1 MVSSSSFDR
10 IDPPFRDRPEHPPSP
25 THFNGIRRA
34 DGRVAT
40 RNYIGVFVA
49 GNCAAT
55 AARRVANWFTPAR
68 LQAFPNVDGVVP
80 FVHEIGCGMEMTGE
94 PMDLLRRTLSGTIRH
109 PNIGAAVVLALG
121 CERNNIYGFM
131 EQEQLVTGPLLQTL
145 VLQELGGTQAA
156 IDAGIAAVRR
166 MLPVVDQVRREPCP
180 LSRLVIG
187 LQASNPLAVGA
198 MPGRLDAPK
207 TSVSSATG
215 STGAAATASR
225 ADSADTALGAAVDLL
240 VARGGTAILSATSA
254 VATVADA
261 FLARSATPAV
271 RDALARR
278 LAWWRDYTL
287 GRNTRFS
294 GIPPGFDVP
303 AVIAQSGSTPLVE
316 VVEYAK
322 PVTAHGLVFMDAPS
336 YEAVSV
342 SGQIASG
349 AHLVCLTTRQ
359 GSSFGSFPAPTLK
372 IATDTALFRRMEEDL
387 DVNAGALADGTL
399 DVAGMAARL
408 LDAIVRHASG
418 EPTKAEE
425 LGVGDNEFVPWPIGA
440 LA

>member
-1 MVSSSSFDR
+1 MSSSSTPNLL
-10 IDPPFRDRPEHPPSP
+10 DPASQQRRDHPPSP
-25 THFNGIRRA
+25 THFNGIRRS

-40 RNYIGVFVA
+40 RNYIGIFVA

-55 AARRVANWFTPAR
+55 AARSVANWFTPAR

-121 CERNNIYGFM
+121 CERNNIYGFL

-145 VLQELGGTQAA
+145 VMQELGGTQAA
-156 IDAGIAAVRR
+156 IDAGIAAVQR
-166 MLPVVDQVRREPCP
+166 MLPIVDQVRREPCP
-180 LSRLVIG
+180 LSHLVIG
-187 LQASNPLAVGA
+187 LQASNPVAVEAARGVSGVSGA
-198 MPGRLDAPK
+198 QT
-207 TSVSSATG
+207 TSASDSAG
-215 STGAAATASR
+215 SANF
-225 ADSADTALGAAVDLL
+225 ADSALGAAVDLL
-240 VARGGTAILSATSA
+240 IAQGGTAILSATSA
-254 VATVADA
+254 VATAADA

-271 RDALARR
+271 RDALTRR

-294 GIPPGFDVP
+294 RVPRGFDVP

-322 PVTAHGLVFMDAPS
+322 PVIAHGLVFMDAPS

-359 GSSFGSFPAPTLK
+359 GSSFGSFPAPTVK
-372 IATDTALFRRMEEDL
+372 IATDTALFQRMEEDL

-399 DVAGMAARL
+399 DVASMAARL